1 MVRTVLALLPVSA
14 SVGDLGLL
22 IGPGAFAIG
31 SFGCDDGVGA
41 GDRAGVIVRELLLP
55 LASLVVDD
63 VAMASPELDVVVV
76 MVLVSAFCRCCCC
89 DGWRCCFCWL
99 CGC

>member
-1 MVRTVLALLPVSA
+1 MALGPGVVVVVLDGSDRVGTAPVSA

-41 GDRAGVIVRELLLP
+41 GGRAGIDC
-55 LASLVVDD
+55 SG
-63 VAMASPELDVVVV
+63 VAVA
-76 MVLVSAFCRCCCC
+76 AGFA
-89 DGWRCCFCWL
+89 G
-99 CGC
+99 GG

>member
-1 MVRTVLALLPVSA
+1 MVALGPGVVVVVLDGSDRVGIAPVSA

-41 GDRAGVIVRELLLP
+41 GDRAGVDC
-55 LASLVVDD
+55 SG
-63 VAMASPELDVVVV
+63 VAVA
-76 MVLVSAFCRCCCC
+76 AGFA
-89 DGWRCCFCWL
+89 G
-99 CGC
+99 GG